1 MNHRQFKLLNGLGQ
15 YQDLNN
21 NQCFAI
27 SPSGFGYSK
36 NLDMLRVGDD
46 YSLIQSMINLD
57 TKTFEVLFS
66 GSNNAYTYQNYF
78 NFVKFVSYKPLYLLY
93 QRPNSDDWYRQK
105 VEVVSLTKGDIN
117 SDDSLLHCNLTLQS
131 LSFWEDDKEQVIRT
145 GDVEGDGKT
154 YPITY
159 PITYSVNSL
168 SNIQIKS
175 ISMLDTPLK
184 ITIDGNCSNPL
195 LTLSDSNGSVYGKC
209 KFLGTFDKYA
219 DRIARGEWWSIFAIW
234 EGGLTILGGAITG
247 IVVGVLWYMWRNK
260 GYSIWIAV
268 DIIVPTILVAQCLGR
283 WGNFFNCEVHGTP
296 VLESSLSWLPRFITN
311 NMHYSKNHATPLSD
325 GTIYAPLF
333 LFEGCVNLLGYFVLA
348 HLFGNRLRKYTAF
361 GDLAFGYVV
370 WYGLT
375 RVIMEPMRDV
385 SDQMNT
391 WSWYWSFVFVLVGTI
406 LIVGNHVIRYLLA
419 KKKNEFKVNKYTLKK
434 GWIPMVASLSVFVI
448 LLTISIVLLSTNK
461 YVDPSTTGKGLVLDG
476 FNVGLILLL
485 LAISALLTVFI
496 ALPNLIEGLKHKKEI
511 QNV

>member
-209 KFLGTFDKYA
+209 KFLGTFDKVMINSNDKDEEVQLTYN
-219 DRIARGEWWSIFAIW
+219 GAILDNPL
-234 EGGLTILGGAITG
+234 GYQDLTIGNPNTEYITFLKVKAG
-247 IVVGVLWYMWRNK
+247 DNK
-260 GYSIWIAV
+260 
-268 DIIVPTILVAQCLGR
+268 LQL
-283 WGNFFNCEVHGTP
+283 
-296 VLESSLSWLPRFITN
+296 
-311 NMHYSKNHATPLSD
+311 
-325 GTIYAPLF
+325 
-333 LFEGCVNLLGYFVLA
+333 
-348 HLFGNRLRKYTAF
+348 
-361 GDLAFGYVV
+361 
-370 WYGLT
+370 
-375 RVIMEPMRDV
+375 
-385 SDQMNT
+385 
-391 WSWYWSFVFVLVGTI
+391 
-406 LIVGNHVIRYLLA
+406 
-419 KKKNEFKVNKYTLKK
+419 
-434 GWIPMVASLSVFVI
+434 
-448 LLTISIVLLSTNK
+448 
-461 YVDPSTTGKGLVLDG
+461 
-476 FNVGLILLL
+476 NVGLGFTGQVEVRWRNRYVSI
-485 LAISALLTVFI
+485 
-496 ALPNLIEGLKHKKEI
+496 
-511 QNV
+511 